1 MTEKL
6 EDHAEDR
13 ITFRNT
19 LVRVMA
25 MQLVSLIA
33 LWLLQQ
39 TYTF

>member
-13 ITFRNT
+13 ITFRST

-25 MQLVSLIA
+25 MQLVFLIA

-39 TYTF
+39 TYTP